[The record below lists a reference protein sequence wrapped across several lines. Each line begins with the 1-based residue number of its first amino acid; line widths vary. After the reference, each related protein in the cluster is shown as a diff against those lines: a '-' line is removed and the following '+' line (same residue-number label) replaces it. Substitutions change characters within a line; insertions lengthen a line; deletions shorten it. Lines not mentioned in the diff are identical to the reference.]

1 MCCSWPPSGDLCRER
16 NGVKKEWG
24 QGGMGSRVK
33 ECCMCCGQ
41 FKFLCERRKKKK
53 ISPVACGFPVAVFVV
68 YWLHA
73 EPTGSVKCCAEI
85 AYSAS
90 YDMIQG
96 RVSSV
101 PCFKLINESNGA
113 LASSIHGYLPDTWEQ
128 RKFEERRRVKERER
142 ERERE
147 NRGMEA

>member
-16 NGVKKEWG
+16 NGVKKEWEEEWG
-24 QGGMGSRVK
+24 QGLRSVA
-33 ECCMCCGQ
+33 CGQ

-53 ISPVACGFPVAVFVV
+53 KFFSPVACGFPVAVFVV

-142 ERERE
+142 ERE